1 MSYYLGNRLR
11 MGKDEQ
17 LDGVRACTVGIAGC
31 DVAYARV
38 RVVQSGKGGRGKWQR
53 EIYQ

>member
-1 MSYYLGNRLR
+1 MDRI
-11 MGKDEQ
+11 EQ

-38 RVVQSGKGGRGKWQR
+38 RVVQKW
-53 EIYQ
+53 EGPS